1 MNNKKMS
8 MATKVALT
16 LLCILLQT
24 SCGSA
29 FTLTPSATTQAKST
43 EPAITS
49 TPVLTPTPELWGS
62 QSYSLDQQWVASVYK
77 SFENGQY
84 FMILVVEKQDHSKK
98 WIVEKISTDNTK
110 VVAEYPAPFHW
121 SSEGKTFY
129 FTHQGFQD

>member
-29 FTLTPSATTQAKST
+29 FTLTPTLTPSATTQAIST
-43 EPAITS
+43 EPAIIS
-49 TPVLTPTPELWGS
+49 TPVLTPTPELWES
-62 QSYSLDQQWVASVYK
+62 QSYSLDQQLVASVYK
-77 SFENGQY
+77 SSENGQY

-110 VVAEYPAPFHW
+110 VVAE
-121 SSEGKTFY
+121 
-129 FTHQGFQD
+129 